1 MHDSTTTEFFKL
13 IKRSLE
19 RHLDRDGWQWS
30 ANDSLFLDWC
40 VLNMEADHA
49 S

>member
-1 MHDSTTTEFFKL
+1 MHDGTAAEFFRL
-13 IKRSLE
+13 IKRSIE
-19 RHLDRDGWQWS
+19 QHFDRNGWQWS
-30 ANDSLFLDWC
+30 AHDSLLLDWC